1 MLQKRLLN
9 ALTHDFNDVK
19 SRHTSFLE
27 CGFLECK
34 VLQAQLYNALAL
46 YWRVGFA
53 SGVHIQKKVVKLIAE
68 FAGYMGTHSSLRMG
82 EILDL
87 KLVKPKL
94 ADGMWLGER
103 CVDEE

>member
-1 MLQKRLLN
+1 MI
-9 ALTHDFNDVK
+9 V
-19 SRHTSFLE
+19 
-27 CGFLECK
+27 
-34 VLQAQLYNALAL
+34 
-46 YWRVGFA
+46 
-53 SGVHIQKKVVKLIAE
+53 E

-103 CVDEE
+103 CVDEEQRQGFRRDMDSIYKELACTKTSKKIIRTNNTQKRLCMVASRVSIGRISTTATVLNM